1 MKKIIIGTVLGL
13 IMALSAFAQTRTV
26 TVSGRI
32 IESDSKQP
40 AIQAT
45 VQLLAL
51 PDSTQAAAQPT
62 TVNGHFRLTAKSG
75 KYVMKVTYLGFKTK
89 YVPVQLAASSKN
101 LGDIIVDPDAIML
114 AEAVV
119 EGKAPQVQV
128 VEDTLQYNTSAY
140 RTPEGAMLEELV
152 KKIPGAEIDD
162 DGNVKINGKEVSKLL
177 VNGKEFFG
185 GDVATGLKNLP
196 VEMIEKLKTYE
207 KKSDLARI
215 TGIDDG
221 EEETVIDVGVKKEM
235 NKGLFGNGE
244 YFSAARYPLN
254 PGMFKIGISWGF
266 YD

>member
-101 LGDIIVDPDAIML
+101 LGDIKPWSKERHRKCRWWKTRCNIT
-114 AEAVV
+114 
-119 EGKAPQVQV
+119 PQPTV
-128 VEDTLQYNTSAY
+128 
-140 RTPEGAMLEELV
+140 P
-152 KKIPGAEIDD
+152 P
-162 DGNVKINGKEVSKLL
+162 KE
-177 VNGKEFFG
+177 
-185 GDVATGLKNLP
+185 P
-196 VEMIEKLKTYE
+196 C
-207 KKSDLARI
+207 
-215 TGIDDG
+215 
-221 EEETVIDVGVKKEM
+221 
-235 NKGLFGNGE
+235 
-244 YFSAARYPLN
+244 
-254 PGMFKIGISWGF
+254 
-266 YD
+266 